1 MATCL
6 AVMVVLVFGN
16 VVLRYG
22 FNSGIT
28 ASEEISRWLFI
39 YLTFI
44 GAIVGLYEHSHLGVD
59 TLVMRLPKW
68 GKQLCFVVSHVLM
81 LLATGMLM
89 LGSWQQTLINLDN
102 SAPATGLPMAI
113 VYAAGL
119 IFSMAAVPI
128 LLINLL
134 RALTGRINDA
144 SLIMVKESEEK
155 EVDLNSLPIGQSEQ
169 LVNKTGKPA

>member
-22 FNSGIT
+22 LNSGIT

-44 GAIVGLYEHSHLGVD
+44 GAIVGLYEHSHLGID
-59 TLVMRLPKW
+59 TLVIRLPRW

-81 LLATGMLM
+81 LIATAMLM
-89 LGSWQQTLINLDN
+89 LGSWQQTLINVDN
-102 SAPATGLPMAI
+102 EAPATGLSMGI

-119 IFSMAAVPI
+119 VFSISAVPI
-128 LLINLL
+128 LVANLL
-134 RALTGRINDA
+134 RALTGKIDDA
-144 SLIMVKESEEK
+144 SLIMVKESEEE
-155 EVDLNSLPIGQSEQ
+155 EVDLNRLPTAQFEQLTSKPGQS
-169 LVNKTGKPA
+169 A

>member
-6 AVMVVLVFGN
+6 AVMVLLVFGN

-59 TLVMRLPKW
+59 TLVVRLPRW
-68 GKQLCFVVSHVLM
+68 GKRLCFVVSHVLM
-81 LLATGMLM
+81 LVATAMLM
-89 LGSWQQTLINLDN
+89 SGSWQQTLINVDN
-102 SAPATGLPMAI
+102 AAPATGLSMGI
-113 VYAAGL
+113 LYAAGL
-119 IFSMAAVPI
+119 VFSVSAIPI
-128 LLINLL
+128 LLTNLL
-134 RALTGRINDA
+134 RALTGRIDDT
-144 SLIMVKESEEK
+144 SLIMVKESEEE
-155 EVDLNSLPIGQSEQ
+155 EVDLNRLPTAQIELLAS
-169 LVNKTGKPA
+169 KPERSA